1 MENEKKVEGMIKYT
15 YKGSYPHYTQYLIK
29 TLKNNKIEIYDMD
42 GITKITD
49 SDLLKCITNCYTV
62 DLEFEDKPLIKYD
75 THKEL
80 EKKITSDIVND

>member
-1 MENEKKVEGMIKYT
+1 MIKYT

-29 TLKNNKIEIYDMD
+29 TLKNNKIEIYEMD

-49 SDLLKCITNCYTV
+49 SDLLMCIANCYTA